1 MFYKRIVTPL
11 HSHFALLLL
20 SLLTRAGAD
29 ECVQLSTEKLS
40 ELGTQVLW
48 LSYSYH
54 IRFIIRLSKMVPAH
68 RRTQSSIGLDGRVLS
83 SYTYKPAA
91 Y

>member
-1 MFYKRIVTPL
+1 M
-11 HSHFALLLL
+11 LLL

-29 ECVQLSTEKLS
+29 ECVQLSPEKLS
-40 ELGTQVLW
+40 ELGTQVLAVISPR
-48 LSYSYH
+48 LSYH

>member
-1 MFYKRIVTPL
+1 
-11 HSHFALLLL
+11 
-20 SLLTRAGAD
+20 
-29 ECVQLSTEKLS
+29 LS
-40 ELGTQVLW
+40 ELGTQVLTVI
-48 LSYSYH
+48 SYH

-68 RRTQSSIGLDGRVLS
+68 RRRTQSSIGLDGRVLS